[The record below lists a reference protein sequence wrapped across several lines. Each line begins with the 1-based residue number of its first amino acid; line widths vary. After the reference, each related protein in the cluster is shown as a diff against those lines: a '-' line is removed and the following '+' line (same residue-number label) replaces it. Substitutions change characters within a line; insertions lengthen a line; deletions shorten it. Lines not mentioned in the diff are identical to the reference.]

1 VAPGPRDEQAEAAIA
16 ALREAVQAVRSFRAD
31 HGVSP
36 KDTLVVGVA
45 AGDAGALPM
54 DAFAAIANVEVGD
67 PGDDAMVLP
76 VSFGRM
82 LVQAPAV
89 DEQAERVR
97 LQAALDAARV
107 ELARAEK
114 QLANEKFTSRAP
126 AHLVDA
132 EREKARRF
140 TAEAEEISARLD
152 ALA

>member
-1 VAPGPRDEQAEAAIA
+1 
-16 ALREAVQAVRSFRAD
+16 
-31 HGVSP
+31 
-36 KDTLVVGVA
+36 
-45 AGDAGALPM
+45 
-54 DAFAAIANVEVGD
+54 
-67 PGDDAMVLP
+67 
-76 VSFGRM
+76 
-82 LVQAPAV
+82 
-89 DEQAERVR
+89 VR

-152 ALA
+152 ALG